1 MALNDTQKP
10 REGQKSQNPEDEAKF
25 THLGVLTETQRR
37 VAILSKVANGGRG
50 MYIYDMVAIWANE
63 AWEEAK
69 LAGVVTDAML
79 NPPAHWVKPPVV
91 SVKKRR
97 ISKAVTA

>member
-1 MALNDTQKP
+1 MALNEHRSP
-10 REGQKSQNPEDEAKF
+10 RRGKTAKTRRMMRNF

-50 MYIYDMVAIWANE
+50 MYIYDLVAVWAKE

-79 NPPAHWVKPPVV
+79 NPPAHWVQPPVV
-91 SVKKRR
+91 VKKTRQR
-97 ISKAVTA
+97 AGRTA